1 MLCISVVNK
10 LTLYTDTFLMVV
22 LALPISCQIYI
33 DLEVDIDP
41 LLKFDTHMNKIIGK
55 AYSRIGDLFE
65 RFASEDSKQI

>member
-33 DLEVDIDP
+33 DLEVDIDQ
-41 LLKFDTHMNKIIGK
+41 LLKFDSHTSIIW
-55 AYSRIGDLFE
+55 AARRENNVSLVLLFY
-65 RFASEDSKQI
+65 FFSFF